1 MMIRFAF
8 AIFLAASTAA
18 TALAQAQPGDADQ
31 TLRAMRD
38 ELERSKTRLQIENQE
53 RPYYIEYRLLDV
65 DVRAVTASFG
75 ALLSS
80 TTSRNRFMSVDVRVG
95 DYMLDSSN
103 FISDDG
109 FRGFIGSTGQVGID
123 RDYSSLRQDLWL
135 ATDQAYKEALVRLS
149 RKRGFVQTLAR
160 QPDIPDYSRA
170 PGGSTV
176 KVEPHAEPDWT
187 SRNWE
192 DEARAVSAEFRKYPA
207 LQSSR
212 VLFYL
217 VYTTTYLMN
226 SEGTEM
232 RTSRSLA
239 AIEAAADTLAP
250 NDGMALHHFYSRYAK
265 RPADLPPVAEVR
277 GELARISSELMALR
291 MSAPAPDYTGPV
303 LFEAEACAELLA
315 QMMGA
320 SISGARP
327 PLSMLPMVDQMMERL
342 GGRSEWTGR
351 LNTKVL
357 PAGVTLRDDPTAKE
371 FKGQPLIG
379 GYEIDEEGVKA
390 EAVDLVQDGTLLNL
404 LMSRRPGPDLGR
416 SNGHGRSANL
426 SEPHAAMSNLFFQ
439 SSTAAG
445 AQSPADLRKKFLEAC
460 KADGLAWCL
469 VVKQMDNPALGTQ
482 RQDDFSEALMSAGG
496 AGGAE
501 RVPLR
506 VARVY
511 VADGREELIRGSRLA
526 GLNLRSLRKI
536 EGIGNDAAVYA
547 FHQNAAQGLT
557 GTALGAFG
565 SAQGGLPST
574 MVAPSLLLDD
584 VDVRGARGEP
594 RRAPLVPAPPIN

>member
-1 MMIRFAF
+1 MTIRFAF
-8 AIFLAASTAA
+8 ALLLAASTAA
-18 TALAQAQPGDADQ
+18 PLLAQVQPGDADQ

-38 ELERSKTRLQIENQE
+38 ELARSKSRLHIENQE

-80 TTSRNRFMSVDVRVG
+80 TTSRNRFMSVDVCVG

-103 FISDDG
+103 FVSDDG

-123 RDYSSLRQDLWL
+123 RDYDSLRQDLWL

-149 RKRGFVQTLAR
+149 RKRGYIQSLAR
-160 QPDIPDYSRA
+160 QPDIPDFSLA
-170 PGGSTV
+170 PGGPTV
-176 KVEPHAEPDWT
+176 KLEPHAEPDWT

-192 DEARAVSAEFRKYPA
+192 DEARAVSAEFRKYPS
-207 LQSSR
+207 LNSTR
-212 VLFYL
+212 VLYYL

-239 AIEAAADTLAP
+239 AIEASADTLAP
-250 NDGMALHHFYSRYAK
+250 NDGMSLHHFYSRYVA

-277 GELARISSELMALR
+277 GELARIGRELIALR
-291 MSAPAPDYTGPV
+291 ASQPAPDYAGPV
-303 LFEAEACAELLA
+303 LFEAQASAELLA
-315 QMMGA
+315 QMLGA

-327 PLSMLPMVDQMMERL
+327 PLSMLPMVDQMLERL
-342 GGRSEWTGR
+342 GGRSEWIGR
-351 LNTKVL
+351 MNTRVL
-357 PAGVTLRDDPTAKE
+357 PAGVNLRDDPAAKE

-379 GYEIDEEGVKA
+379 GYDVDEEGVKA
-390 EAVDLVQDGTLLNL
+390 QAVDIVQDGTLVNL
-404 LMSRRPGPDLGR
+404 LMSRRPGPDLAR

-426 SEPHAAMSNLFFQ
+426 SDPHPAISNLFFQ
-439 SSTAAG
+439 ATTGAESAA
-445 AQSPADLRKKFLEAC
+445 ALRKKFLDVC
-460 KADGLAWCL
+460 KADGQEWCL

-482 RQDDFSEALMSAGG
+482 RQDDFADALMAAGG
-496 AGGAE
+496 ADGT

-511 VADGREELIRGSRLA
+511 VSDGHEELMRGARLS
-526 GLNLRSLRKI
+526 GLNLRALRKI
-536 EGIGNDAAVYA
+536 EGIGNDATVYA
-547 FHQNAAQGLT
+547 YNQNAAQGLT

-565 SAQGGLPST
+565 SAAAQGGLPST
-574 MVAPSLLLDD
+574 VIAPSLLLDD

-594 RRAPLVPAPPIN
+594 RRPPLVPPPPMN